1 MNRLLDVRVTAVR
14 QLTPLVREFTFA
26 AEQGELPGFSAGSH
40 VLVHLPTPQRSL
52 RNAYSLLGDPAE
64 PAQYRIAVRLQEDSR
79 GGSRF
84 LHEQV
89 QEGDRLQLSPPAN
102 LFALH
107 SQARHHLLIA
117 GGIGITPFLAQVAEL
132 ERRGASFALHYACRG
147 GLTDAYRGELA
158 ARLGERFQAY
168 DASAGERLELAAL
181 LAAQPL
187 GSHVYV
193 CGPQRLIEGVRAAA
207 ASLGWP
213 AGRVHWE
220 AFAAAEPGAAASGEP
235 FVAVLANSGRR
246 IAVPAEASLLEALE
260 EAGVEVPSLCRGG
273 VCGQCAT
280 RYLAGEVE
288 HRDGFLAETERA
300 DQLMP
305 CVSRG
310 RCGSALLLDL

>member
-1 MNRLLDVRVTAVR
+1 MNSLLDVRVTAVR
-14 QLTPLVREFTFA
+14 QLTPLVREFTFE
-26 AEQGELPGFSAGSH
+26 AEQGCLPGFSAGSH

-89 QEGDRLQLSPPAN
+89 KEGDRLQLSPPAN

-147 GLTDAYRGELA
+147 GLTDAYRGELT
-158 ARLGERFQAY
+158 ARLGERFRAY

-187 GSHVYV
+187 GTHVYV
-193 CGPQRLIEGVRAAA
+193 CGPQRLIDGVREAA

-213 AGRVHWE
+213 DSRVHWE
-220 AFAAAEPGAAASGEP
+220 AFAAAEPGEP
-235 FVAVLANSGRR
+235 FVAELAASGRR
-246 IAVPAEASLLEALE
+246 IEVPAEASLLEALE
-260 EAGVEVPSLCRGG
+260 AAGIEVPSLCRGG

-280 RYLAGEVE
+280 RYLEGSVE
-288 HRDGFLAETERA
+288 HRDSVLAEAERA

-310 RCGSALLLDL
+310 RCGSTLKLDL

>member
-1 MNRLLDVRVTAVR
+1 MSPLLDVRVVAVR
-14 QLTPLVREFTFA
+14 QLTPLVREFTFE
-26 AEQGELPGFSAGSH
+26 AEQGSLPGFSAGSH
-40 VLVHLPTPQRSL
+40 VLVHLPTPQRTL

-84 LHEQV
+84 LHERV

-102 LFALH
+102 LFGLH

-132 ERRGASFALHYACRG
+132 ERRGDSFALHYACRG
-147 GLTDAYRGELA
+147 GMTDAYRDTLA
-158 ARLGERFQAY
+158 ARLGARFAAY
-168 DASAGERLELAAL
+168 DASAGERLDLSAL

-187 GSHVYV
+187 GTHVYV
-193 CGPQRLIEGVRAAA
+193 CGPQRLIDGVREAA

-213 AGRVHWE
+213 DSRVHWE
-220 AFAAAEPGAAASGEP
+220 AFAAAEPGEP
-235 FVAVLANSGRR
+235 FVAELASSGRR
-246 IAVPAEASLLEALE
+246 IEVPAEASLLEALE
-260 EAGVEVPSLCRGG
+260 EAGVAVPSLCRGG

-280 RYLAGEVE
+280 RYLDGEVE
-288 HRDGFLAETERA
+288 HRDSVLTAAEQA